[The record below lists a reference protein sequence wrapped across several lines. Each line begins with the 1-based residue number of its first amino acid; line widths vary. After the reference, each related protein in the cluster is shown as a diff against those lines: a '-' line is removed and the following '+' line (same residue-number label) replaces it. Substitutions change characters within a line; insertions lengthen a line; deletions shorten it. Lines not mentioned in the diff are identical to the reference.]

1 MNRGVNVIQ
10 GDNKGES
17 KVKKL
22 GLVKGLAGLAVVI
35 FVFCATTF
43 TSLAAK
49 GTITAET
56 AKIRKETSTDSE
68 VVGSTVKGKSIDI
81 LEAVKDSAGTVWYKV
96 SVTDGGYGYIRSDLV
111 QTNETI
117 QVTASSSTSS
127 SESASQSSG
136 TTTES
141 GEKPAATVPTSIGE
155 QQATVKS
162 DGSVRIRS
170 GASTKHDTVA
180 SLPGG
185 TAITLIGEAN
195 DNAGNKWYQMTCN
208 YNNKTIEG
216 YIRSDLIEI
225 GAAGNSEGAEETG
238 ENAEG
243 EMSEGTEGEMPEEP
257 QEEVPEEPV
266 PENNDYEIVYTQN
279 DVGEYEYYLYDNIN
293 GTRQK
298 LNELL
303 TAVGVANENTLKL
316 QDQVDKEKII
326 IIILAVVIVILFIV
340 LTILLFKIRDL
351 SYDYEYEEEEEE
363 EEPEP
368 VRKKS
373 KKRMTQEEEIAPVKK
388 KKASSSKDVERP
400 SKTQERA
407 ASRTKGNGELYA
419 AEKKETVKKPV
430 TRKAQNFLVDDDEF
444 EFEFLNMDDK
454 DL

>member
-1 MNRGVNVIQ
+1 MNREVNVIQ

-22 GLVKGLAGLAVVI
+22 SLVKGLAGLAVVI

-68 VVGSTVKGKSIDI
+68 VVGSTVKGKNIDI

-96 SVTDGGYGYIRSDLV
+96 SVADGGYGYIRSDLV
-111 QTNETI
+111 QTDETI
-117 QVTASSSTSS
+117 QVTASSSTST
-127 SESASQSSG
+127 SQSTG
-136 TTTES
+136 TTTASE
-141 GEKPAATVPTSIGE
+141 EKPAETVPTSIGE
-155 QQATVKS
+155 QQAAVKS

-185 TAITLIGEAN
+185 TTITLIGEAN

-225 GAAGNSEGAEETG
+225 GAAAGNSEGTEETG

-243 EMSEGTEGEMPEEP
+243 EMPEGTEGEMAEEP

-303 TAVGVANENTLKL
+303 TAVGAANENTLKL

-373 KKRMTQEEEIAPVKK
+373 KKRMPQEEEITPVKK

-400 SKTQERA
+400 SKIQERA
-407 ASRTKGNGELYA
+407 ATKTKGNGDLYA